1 MVKLTD
7 KTFLL
12 ATCFTYWKKGTI
24 NMFSKFLSNF
34 TLYQK
39 EIHLLSCAQ
48 EVMYFLCKHKVIYGN
63 TVYFLLVVV
72 IGLIR

>member
-34 TLYQK
+34 TLNQK
-39 EIHLLSCAQ
+39 EVHLLSCAQ
-48 EVMYFLCKHKVIYGN
+48 EVNVFFMQAQSYLQ
-63 TVYFLLVVV
+63 
-72 IGLIR
+72 